1 VVTAG
6 LCRVPYCQA
15 RQRFQLPN
23 STLARKFPEFCFY
36 SPRK

>member
-15 RQRFQLPN
+15 RQRFEPPN
-23 STLARKFPEFCFY
+23 SI
-36 SPRK
+36 SPRNFPTI